1 MVRFY
6 NMALSGLQTPLAV
19 MLQRTLNCTDPPAG
33 KLGKATPPGLSRLAG
48 VAGQLAPPLALHEST
63 LQADRPASGVSLTS
77 APSALAGPRLPKL
90 SV

>member
-6 NMALSGLQTPLAV
+6 NMALSGRQTPLAV

-33 KLGKATPPGLSRLAG
+33 KAGKATPPVSRLAG
-48 VAGQLAPPLALHEST
+48 VAGQVAPPLALHEST
-63 LQADRPASGVSLTS
+63 LQADKPASGVSLAS
-77 APSALAGPRLPKL
+77 APFALAGPRLPKL